1 MSAAVTNDELRAI
14 EQFLYQE
21 ASFLDRSDLDGWI
34 ALYTDDGT
42 YWMPVTPEQEDP
54 INHISLFYDDRT
66 IMEIRRRNITHPR
79 AASKELPIRCSHI
92 IGNVQVLDNT
102 AEQAQG
108 ELTVTSNFHCVIYAA
123 DEQTLFA
130 GTYTHVLV
138 RTESDFKIRS
148 KRVDLINCDAAL
160 GAILTYI

>member
-1 MSAAVTNDELRAI
+1 MSKAVMVNDLRNI

-21 ASFLDRSDLDGWI
+21 ASLLDRNDLDEWI
-34 ALYTDDGT
+34 NLYTDDGT

-66 IMEIRRRNITHPR
+66 IMEIRRRNMKHPR

-92 IGNVQVLDNT
+92 IGNVQVLD
-102 AEQAQG
+102 EGSEKGQG
-108 ELTVTSNFHCVIYAA
+108 DITVSSNFQCVIYAA

-130 GTYTHVLV
+130 GTYTHLLA
-138 RTESDFKIRS
+138 TAESSFKIRS
-148 KRVDLINCDAAL
+148 KRVDIINCDAAL